1 MADDCRGRCPYG
13 MLGACNSDYCPES
26 SGDCTVF
33 MKLASS
39 GHDSFMVNPGSPN
52 SKDMSI
58 HGIYHSSKPFAASVI
73 GKDLASR
80 VAEMSEREKRFRRVY
95 GV

>member
-13 MLGACNSDYCPES
+13 LLGACYSGDCPES
-26 SGDCTVF
+26 SSDCMVF
-33 MKLASS
+33 MRLASS
-39 GHDSFMVNPGSPN
+39 GHDSLMINPGSPN

-58 HGIYHSSKPFAASVI
+58 HRIYNSSKPFAASVI

-80 VAEMSEREKRFRRVY
+80 AVEMSEREKRFRRVY